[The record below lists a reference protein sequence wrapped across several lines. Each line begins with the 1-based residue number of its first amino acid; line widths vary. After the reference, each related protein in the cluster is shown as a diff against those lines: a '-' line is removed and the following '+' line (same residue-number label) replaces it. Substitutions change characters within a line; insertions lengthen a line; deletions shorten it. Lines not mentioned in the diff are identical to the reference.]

1 MKRGNRPIIL
11 GAIALA
17 VIGAGGA
24 ATAGGEED
32 TETPITGKALERASA
47 IALQH
52 AGGGRITETEVE
64 EDGTYE
70 VEITRPD
77 GSEVEVNLDRDF
89 HVIGGVG
96 TENGAED

>member
-1 MKRGNRPIIL
+1 MKRENKPIIL
-11 GAIALA
+11 GTIALA
-17 VIGAGGA
+17 VIGASGA
-24 ATAGGEED
+24 TTAGGGED
-32 TETPITGKALERASA
+32 LDTPITGKALERASA
-47 IALQH
+47 VALQH
-52 AGGGRITETEVE
+52 AGGGKITETEVE

-96 TENGAED
+96 TENGAEE